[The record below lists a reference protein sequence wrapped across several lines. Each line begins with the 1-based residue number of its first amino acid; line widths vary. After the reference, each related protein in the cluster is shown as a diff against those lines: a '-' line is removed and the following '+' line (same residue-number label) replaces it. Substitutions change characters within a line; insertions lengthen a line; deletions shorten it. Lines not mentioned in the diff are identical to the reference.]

1 MVDVPTTNRQAIS
14 TTRICLIMIDYC
26 TSSCLI
32 IILWIPLTL
41 LIAVHFGKPPR
52 KYHTPRKSWDKSPNP
67 QIDLIWILYQIILPG
82 YPMMPASLPWSF
94 LSRFTWL
101 SLASW
106 RFQPIWKYAKVKLN
120 HFPMDRDENKK
131 CLKPRNLQQD
141 PRFTDPK
148 QPEYLIALSPDLG
161 VRWDSVPFNFWWF
174 ETTTQLGSPNT
185 YWAQLQDHEA
195 IRPLVPIR
203 MDCRMGYPPVGYGY
217 LYVYVY
223 LYIYDYIFFIYMDLI
238 PQDKCSFRY
247 ISFTHPPP

>member
-1 MVDVPTTNRQAIS
+1 MTCEGKFSHEVKMERNGPSHFWIPDILKEVTLISIISCPEMVDVPTTNRQAIS

-106 RFQPIWKYAKVKLN
+106 RFQLIWKICESQIES
-120 HFPMDRDENKK
+120 FPH
-131 CLKPRNLQQD
+131 
-141 PRFTDPK
+141 
-148 QPEYLIALSPDLG
+148 
-161 VRWDSVPFNFWWF
+161 
-174 ETTTQLGSPNT
+174 GSG
-185 YWAQLQDHEA
+185 W
-195 IRPLVPIR
+195 
-203 MDCRMGYPPVGYGY
+203 
-217 LYVYVY
+217 
-223 LYIYDYIFFIYMDLI
+223 
-238 PQDKCSFRY
+238 K
-247 ISFTHPPP
+247 